1 MTRARLAAP
10 LAPLGRALLRAHRD
24 AVGRR
29 ASSLAYAT
37 LVSLVPLLAVVSIFV
52 AQTLR
57 EDDGRTLRL
66 IATLLPYS
74 EESVVSALS
83 SFVAQ
88 AESVSS
94 IAVIGFLASSVMT
107 FFSVQET
114 LFDIFRVAAP
124 PSFARRL
131 LTFTLLFFWGP
142 VLIGSA
148 YGGLLWLGQSRDG
161 LGRFLHESALRHVL
175 PPLVTFVGL
184 GMLYWRAASGRVR
197 LRWALAGS
205 AAATLLIE
213 LLKLGFAIYVTSFTA
228 VQRAV
233 YGGVAIAFFF
243 VLSVQLAWWM
253 MLFGAE
259 LAASLSLP
267 EEELDASRGL
277 RPDPWVA
284 LAALSRLAAPGRPPW
299 PASELAADLALPIDA
314 LRAHLEPLAE
324 RGLLESPLSAGGN
337 WRLAVAPGRVRLD
350 TIFTAYEAG
359 PRAGVA
365 EEGGPDEVGRLCA
378 RLAGARAEAL
388 AGATLDDWLR
398 RERPAPEPVAA
409 DTPAGEP

>member
-1 MTRARLAAP
+1 MSRARPSAL
-10 LAPLGRALLRAHRD
+10 LAPFGRALLRAHRD

-37 LVSLVPLLAVVSIFV
+37 LVSLVPLLAVVSLFL

-66 IATLLPYS
+66 IAALLPYS
-74 EESVVSALS
+74 EEAVLSALR

-94 IAVIGFLASSVMT
+94 IALVGFLVSSAMT
-107 FFSVQET
+107 FFAVQET
-114 LFDIFRVAAP
+114 LFEIFRVAAP
-124 PSFARRL
+124 PSLARRL

-142 VLIGSA
+142 VLIGSV
-148 YGGLLWLGQSRDG
+148 YGGLIWLGQAREGS
-161 LGRFLHESALRHVL
+161 GRLLHESVLRLVL

-184 GMLYWRAASGRVR
+184 GMLYWRAAAGRMR
-197 LRWALAGS
+197 LRAALAGS
-205 AAATLLIE
+205 ATATILVE
-213 LLKLGFAIYVTSFTA
+213 LLKLGFAVYVASFSA

-243 VLSVQLAWWM
+243 VLSIQLAWWM
-253 MLFGAE
+253 VLFGAE
-259 LAASLSLP
+259 LAASLGLP
-267 EEELDASRGL
+267 EPELDASRGL
-277 RPDPWVA
+277 HPDPWVA
-284 LAALSRLAAPGRPPW
+284 LAALTRLAAPGRPPW
-299 PASELAADLALPIDA
+299 PATELAADLALPLDA
-314 LRAHLEPLAE
+314 LRAHLGPLAE
-324 RGLLESPLSAGGN
+324 RGLLEAPLGAAVT

-350 TIFTAYEAG
+350 AIFAAYETG
-359 PRAGVA
+359 PRSGAAEAGGA
-365 EEGGPDEVGRLCA
+365 DDVGRLCE

-398 RERPAPEPVAA
+398 RDRRAAEPVAA
-409 DTPAGEP
+409 GEPPPRA